1 MAKNTNKRYG
11 FHSIE
16 SIITNNPHTIKKLFI
31 PSSRD
36 DKRIHQLISL
46 AEKFEIKYEISNKLK
61 KDPEAIV
68 TNSETGSFKDLKVL
82 STGIIVF
89 DHQKLQKPFGV
100 FMFLFQNG
108 VAEGGD

>member
-1 MAKNTNKRYG
+1 MTKNTNKRYG

-16 SIITNNPHTIKKLFI
+16 SIINNNPHTIKKLFI

-36 DKRIHQLISL
+36 DQRIHQLISL

-68 TNSETGSFKDLKVL
+68 ANSETGSFKDLKVFIEDSSNLNL
-82 STGIIVF
+82 SILILLIQEILV
-89 DHQKLQKPFGV
+89 H
-100 FMFLFQNG
+100 
-108 VAEGGD
+108 A